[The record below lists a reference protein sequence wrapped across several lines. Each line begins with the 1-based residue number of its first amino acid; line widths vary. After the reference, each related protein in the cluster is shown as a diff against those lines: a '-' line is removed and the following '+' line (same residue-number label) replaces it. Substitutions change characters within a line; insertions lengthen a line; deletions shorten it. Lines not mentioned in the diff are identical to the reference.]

1 MFRKQVRSRAGGVA
15 FAVVSASLAGGA
27 MFASSA
33 VADPANSQADS
44 HGQSGTAA
52 TVGPTTSPQPNSN
65 ADDNGHGANVGP
77 GPYTSTRNGS
87 ASENGSGSGLAIGE
101 PCAGC
106 VGKADNKNP
115 PGQMPDSSD
124 PNSGYECDLNHGVAQ
139 TNPAHTGCDLSV
151 STPVVSSPPV
161 VSRPPGVSRPPE
173 ALNSPEVSAG
183 EAVSGEQVSSGPP
196 AGGATHSP
204 AARSLAFTGS
214 DLLPLLV
221 TGLGALGLGAA
232 MVFGRRLGGASSG

>member
-1 MFRKQVRSRAGGVA
+1 MFRRQVRSRAGGVA
-15 FAVVSASLAGGA
+15 FVLVSASLAGSA

-33 VADPANSQADS
+33 VADPGNSEADS
-44 HGQSGTAA
+44 HEQSGTAA

-87 ASENGSGSGLAIGE
+87 ASGNGSGNGLAIGE

-161 VSRPPGVSRPPE
+161 VSRPPGASSPPE
-173 ALNSPEVSAG
+173 ALSSPEVSAG
-183 EAVSGEQVSSGPP
+183 EAVSGEQVSPGWA
-196 AGGATHSP
+196 AGVVTRSP
-204 AARSLAFTGS
+204 AAGSLAFTGT
-214 DLLPLLV
+214 DLLPLVV

-232 MVFGRRLGGASSG
+232 AMVFGRRLDGA

>member
-1 MFRKQVRSRAGGVA
+1 MFRRQVRSRAGGVA
-15 FAVVSASLAGGA
+15 FALVSASLAGSA

-33 VADPANSQADS
+33 VADPGNGQADS
-44 HGQSGTAA
+44 HGESGTAA

-87 ASENGSGSGLAIGE
+87 ASGNGSGDGLAIGE

-124 PNSGYECDLNHGVAQ
+124 PNSGYECDRNHGVAQ

-161 VSRPPGVSRPPE
+161 VSRPPGVSSP
-173 ALNSPEVSAG
+173 PEVSGG
-183 EAVSGEQVSSGPP
+183 EAVTGEQVTPGLA
-196 AGGATHSP
+196 AGVGTHSP
-204 AARSLAFTGS
+204 AARSLAFTGT
-214 DLLPLLV
+214 DPLVLV
-221 TGLGALGLGAA
+221 VIGLGALGLGAA
-232 MVFGRRLGGASSG
+232 AIIFGRRHASTHVLDL

>member
-1 MFRKQVRSRAGGVA
+1 MFRRQVRSRAGGVA
-15 FAVVSASLAGGA
+15 FALVSASLAGSA

-33 VADPANSQADS
+33 VADPGNSQADS
-44 HGQSGTAA
+44 HGESGTAA

-87 ASENGSGSGLAIGE
+87 ASGNGSGDGLAIGE

-106 VGKADNKNP
+106 VGKADNKTP

-161 VSRPPGVSRPPE
+161 VSRPPGASS
-173 ALNSPEVSAG
+173 SPEVSAG
-183 EAVSGEQVSSGPP
+183 DAVSGEQVSPGP
-196 AGGATHSP
+196 AGGVVTRSP
-204 AARSLAFTGS
+204 VAGSLAFTGT
-214 DLLPLLV
+214 DLLPLV
-221 TGLGALGLGAA
+221 FTGLGALGLGAA
-232 MVFGRRLGGASSG
+232 MVFGRRLDGA